1 MTVPLSRRSPAPTA
15 SGPTPAP
22 SPSPT
27 EGTAV
32 RGAGLLTLSA
42 VLVGVS
48 NYGLSLVLVRLL
60 PPAEFTVYSS
70 VSSVLLSVGTLAGA
84 TVPWVLARE
93 VAITA
98 PGSVRRRLALR
109 SCLLLALGLSLLCA
123 AAACGAVASYAGPGP
138 LAGLSAACVTVW
150 LNSVGAGHLQGSRRF
165 VGLALLRV
173 AEMVVRIA
181 VTMGAVLA
189 GWGSGG
195 AIGAFAVGAAV
206 TSAAGLTAVARQET
220 TGQRREG
227 TESRHEERQQQR
239 EEERKQQRKG
249 KRKEKGEKKEQA
261 SQDDQSPYDDR
272 LWRRALPI
280 GGIQVLTCLLFTLD
294 VLVAAAVRGGSAE
307 LAPYQALLVLA
318 RIPLFLSTALATV
331 VFPRLAATN
340 MSAKN
345 RHIVTGFRE
354 AVRVHWIS
362 GVVVTATVAT
372 CPGPLLALVLPR
384 HYASSAGLLPPLA
397 LAGFASATT
406 VLMTTVFQ
414 AWGPAR
420 TVTVTLAA
428 AGLAGGALYAALAA
442 NLQALAWAS
451 AGVTGTVAVTT
462 TSLARRRLVGLG
474 PLSGALAPLTA
485 GAAITTVL
493 LALRTHPA
501 LWAAAALTTVSC
513 AACAARPR
521 RRRPGPYRVLH
532 LGFEDP
538 QQPGAGGG
546 ALRTHEVNRRLA
558 ARGVEITV
566 VCAPWPGCS
575 ATVRDGVRYLPLPA
589 HLGPLVHRRFVPQLA
604 YYAAVVTTLGR
615 LTHRYDPD
623 LVVEEFGVPF
633 SSVCIPY
640 LTRRPVVG
648 VVQALAAEAK
658 AREYGLPFDAVERRG
673 IASHSSLI
681 AVSDGLGAELR
692 HRNTIATVTVIPNG
706 LDPAAFTRRTAA
718 RGDHLLFLGRLEM
731 ASKGLDLLLHAYAKA
746 APAVPGDLHIAGDGP
761 HAQRARTLAD
771 ELGIAARVHW
781 LGRIEGAD
789 RFDLLASSRL
799 LCMPSRYE
807 TFGMVAAESLATG
820 TPVLAFDIPHL
831 RDLVT
836 DDVGV
841 RVPPADVDAYATALT
856 ALAND
861 PSRCTSLGA
870 NGPARVRHLDWDKT
884 ATAQLKAYRTA
895 SALPHA
901 TDDEPTNRHRDRA

>member
-1 MTVPLSRRSPAPTA
+1 M
-15 SGPTPAP
+15 
-22 SPSPT
+22 
-27 EGTAV
+27 
-32 RGAGLLTLSA
+32 
-42 VLVGVS
+42 LVGVS
-48 NYGLSLVLVRLL
+48 NYGLSLFLVRLL

-93 VAITA
+93 VATTA
-98 PGSVRRRLALR
+98 PGSARRRLALR
-109 SCLLLALGLSLLCA
+109 SCLWLALGLSLLCA
-123 AAACGAVASYAGPGP
+123 AGACGAVASYAGLGP
-138 LAGLSAACVTVW
+138 LAGLTAACVTVW

-173 AEMVVRIA
+173 AEMAVRIA
-181 VTMGAVLA
+181 ATLAGVLA
-189 GWGSGG
+189 GWGSAG
-195 AIGAFAVGAAV
+195 AVGAFAVGAAA
-206 TSAAGLTAVARQET
+206 TSAAGLTVVARQERA
-220 TGQRREG
+220 GRRRDTRRCG
-227 TESRHEERQQQR
+227 TRST
-239 EEERKQQRKG
+239 
-249 KRKEKGEKKEQA
+249 
-261 SQDDQSPYDDR
+261 YDDG
-272 LWRRALPI
+272 LWRRALAI
-280 GGIQVLTCLLFTLD
+280 GGIQVLACLLFTLD
-294 VLVAAAVRGGSAE
+294 VVVAAAVRGGSAE

-318 RIPLFLSTALATV
+318 RVPLFLSTALATV
-331 VFPRLAATN
+331 VFPRLAATEVR
-340 MSAKN
+340 AKS
-345 RHIVTGFRE
+345 RHSGTGFRDT
-354 AVRVHWIS
+354 VRLHWIG
-362 GVVVTATVAT
+362 GVAVTATVAT
-372 CPGPLLALVLPR
+372 CPGPVLALVLPQ
-384 HYASSAGLLPPLA
+384 HYASSAALLPPLA

-420 TVTVTLAA
+420 TVTSTLAV
-428 AGLAGGALYAALAA
+428 AGLTGGVLYAALAA

-451 AGVTGTVAVTT
+451 AGITGAVAVITT
-462 TSLARRRLVGLG
+462 TLARRRILGLG
-474 PLSGALAPLTA
+474 PLAGALAPLTA
-485 GAAITTVL
+485 GAAVTTVL
-493 LALRTHPA
+493 LALRPHPA
-501 LWAAAALTTVSC
+501 LWTAAALATVSG
-513 AACAARPR
+513 AAYAVRPR

-558 ARGVEITV
+558 ARGIEITV
-566 VCAPWPGCS
+566 ICAPWPDCS
-575 ATVRDGVRYLPLPA
+575 ATVRDGVRYLPVPTR
-589 HLGPLVHRRFVPQLA
+589 LGPLVHRRFVPQLA
-604 YYAAVVTTLGR
+604 YYATVVTTLGR
-615 LTHRYDPD
+615 LTRRYDPD

-658 AREYGLPFDAVERRG
+658 AREYGLPFDTVERLG

-681 AVSDGLGAELR
+681 AVSDSLGAELR
-692 HRNTIATVTVIPNG
+692 HRNTTATVTVIPNG
-706 LDPAAFTRRTAA
+706 LDPAAFTRRTVP

-746 APAVPGDLHIAGDGP
+746 APAVAGDLYIAGDGP
-761 HAQRARTLAD
+761 HAHRARTLAD

-781 LGRIEGAD
+781 LGRINGTD
-789 RFDLLASSRL
+789 RFDLIASARL

-861 PSRCTSLGA
+861 PTRCASLGA
-870 NGPARVRHLDWDKT
+870 NGPYHVRHLDWDKA
-884 ATAQLKAYRTA
+884 ATAQLKTYQTA
-895 SALPHA
+895 SAPPD
-901 TDDEPTNRHRDRA
+901 TMPDEETPPRRGPAPDTERLT